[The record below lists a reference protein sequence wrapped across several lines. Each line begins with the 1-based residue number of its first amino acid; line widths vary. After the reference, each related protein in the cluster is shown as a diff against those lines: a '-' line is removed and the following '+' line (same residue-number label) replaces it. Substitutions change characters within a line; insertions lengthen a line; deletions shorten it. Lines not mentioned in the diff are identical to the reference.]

1 MVLKRAVLMV
11 VIVGSLL
18 ATGNAATRR
27 KHRARHARHHAAA
40 HLRRVAWHPM
50 FPGSHEMLVRQNV
63 ELDKLAL
70 PRIANDDELISREQA
85 QELVPVASTRN
96 LVVASNLLESRRYCK
111 PWTRDFL
118 QDLSEAYYDQFHKPL
133 VATSLVRTA
142 EQQRRLRRYN
152 GNAAPEAGETV
163 STHLAGVAVDI
174 LKSGMTRK
182 EHLWLEQYFLPLKE
196 AGFIDPIEERRQP
209 VFHVVVF
216 ASYSPSLDPVI
227 EIHQPEMGPQLLP
240 IQPAIPEFRGVQSAG
255 VSN

>member
-1 MVLKRAVLMV
+1 VVKRALVMV

-18 ATGNAATRR
+18 ATGNAATKRR
-27 KHRARHARHHAAA
+27 HRVRHVHHRLSA
-40 HLRRVAWHPM
+40 HMRRLAWHPM
-50 FPGSHEMLVRQNV
+50 FAGSHEMLVRQNL
-63 ELDKLAL
+63 ELDQLAL
-70 PRIANDDELISREQA
+70 PRIANDQELLEREQA
-85 QELVPVASTRN
+85 RELVPVQNTQSLT
-96 LVVASNLLESRRYCK
+96 VASNLVESRRYCK

-133 VATSLVRTA
+133 IATSLVRTA
-142 EQQRRLRRYN
+142 EQQRKLRRHN

-163 STHLAGVAVDI
+163 STHLTGVSVDI

-182 EHLWLEQYFLPLKE
+182 EHTWLEQYFLPLKE

-216 ASYSPSLDPVI
+216 NSYSPALEPVI
-227 EIHQPEMGPQLLP
+227 DTHQNGIGPELAP
-240 IQPAIPEFRGVQSAG
+240 IQPVIPEFRGEQTAG